1 VWQDPPSIDHNTEL
15 YTRAF
20 LTEVMPRVE
29 AEYNLSKD
37 RNDHAIAGLSMGGLE
52 AVTIGL
58 AHSDYFGSVIGL
70 SAAVQKLDFAKQF
83 AGLDAKAA
91 NLDLLWIACGTGDD
105 LIVPNRKLVTFLKEK
120 QMPVTAIEIAGHA
133 HVAGVAG

>member
-1 VWQDPPSIDHNTEL
+1 
-15 YTRAF
+15 
-20 LTEVMPRVE
+20 
-29 AEYNLSKD
+29 
-37 RNDHAIAGLSMGGLE
+37 MGGLE

-91 NLDLLWIACGTGDD
+91 NLDLLWVACGTGDG
-105 LIVPNRKLVTFLKEK
+105 LIGPNRRLVAFLKEK
-120 QMPVTAIEIAGHA
+120 QMPVTAIEIPGMHTWLVWRDNLIHFAPLLFQGNK
-133 HVAGVAG
+133 